1 MLADRNA
8 TGLRDPHA
16 GVAPGLGE
24 KIGLAERAR
33 HIPEWR
39 AQRAR
44 VAEGILVGRAGHHK
58 GQPGEIRTHSGGK
71 MDYVAFSPGILRG
84 DAARL
89 TQE

>member
-33 HIPEWR
+33 HIPDG
-39 AQRAR
+39 APS
-44 VAEGILVGRAGHHK
+44 GRASLK
-58 GQPGEIRTHSGGK
+58 ES
-71 MDYVAFSPGILRG
+71 
-84 DAARL
+84 
-89 TQE
+89 

>member
-33 HIPEWR
+33 HIPDS
-39 AQRAR
+39 APS
-44 VAEGILVGRAGHHK
+44 GRASLQESYSG
-58 GQPGEIRTHSGGK
+58 GRGITRDNLGEIRTHSGEK
-71 MDYVAFSPGILRG
+71 MDYVA
-84 DAARL
+84 
-89 TQE
+89 